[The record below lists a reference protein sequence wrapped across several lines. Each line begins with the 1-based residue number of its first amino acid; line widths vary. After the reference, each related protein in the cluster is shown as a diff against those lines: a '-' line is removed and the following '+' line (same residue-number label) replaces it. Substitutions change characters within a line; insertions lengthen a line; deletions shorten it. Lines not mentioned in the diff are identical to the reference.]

1 VIGVGLHLFKIG
13 IIGLG
18 NQSIKI
24 IKFLKKIKL
33 EPHYIYVKKKK
44 RIYKDYKNLTTSLN
58 DLKKCK
64 VIFIC
69 TPHNTHFF
77 YINKF
82 ISKKDTYLFCE
93 KPPANSLNDLN
104 KIMKIDHKKI
114 YFNFNYRFTI
124 LFKILSNTKKYN
136 LGNLLYGNI
145 ILAHGLAT
153 KKKYFKSWRSNKK
166 ITPLGILE
174 ILSVHFIDLILNT
187 FGISN
192 LKIENY
198 KSLKKS
204 NNYDTSCINIYTKCK
219 KNVTIFNSYNSPLV
233 EKKIFVFENGYIEQD
248 ENEINIFGPRDSFN
262 KDGNF
267 KKPKKI
273 FSKKIN
279 STEDFN
285 NSLNDSVNYFV
296 NKVFKKK
303 FFSKSL
309 FNNSIKSNQKILK
322 FT

>member
-1 VIGVGLHLFKIG
+1 M
-13 IIGLG
+13 
-18 NQSIKI
+18 
-24 IKFLKKIKL
+24 KL
-33 EPHYIYVKKKK
+33 EPYYIYVRKKK

-58 DLKKCK
+58 DIKKCN

-69 TPHNTHFF
+69 TPHNTHLF

-82 ISKKDTYLFCE
+82 ISNKETYLFCE
-93 KPPANSLNDLN
+93 KPPANNLNDLN
-104 KIMKIDHKKI
+104 KIMKINYKKI
-114 YFNFNYRFTI
+114 YFNFNYRFTT

-174 ILSVHFIDLILNT
+174 ILSIHFIDLILNT

-192 LKIENY
+192 LKIQNF

-204 NNYDTSCINIYTKCK
+204 KNYDSSFVDIHTKCK
-219 KNVTIFNSYNSPLV
+219 KNITIFNSYNSPLV

-248 ENEINIFGPRDSFN
+248 ENEINIFGPRDNFN
-262 KDGNF
+262 KYGNF
-267 KKPKKI
+267 IKPKKI
-273 FSKKIN
+273 YSKRIN
-279 STEDFN
+279 SMEDFN
-285 NSLNDSVNYFV
+285 NSLNDSVSYFI
-296 NKVFKKK
+296 NKVRKKK
-303 FFSKSL
+303 FFSKRI
-309 FNNSIKSNQKILK
+309 FNNSIKSNQNILK
-322 FT
+322 HN